1 MPDIVKER
9 CIYDP
14 CDQDEEDIE
23 DGQGYIIFF
32 K

>member
-14 CDQDEEDIE
+14 CNVDEEDFEEGESNLI
-23 DGQGYIIFF
+23 YY
-32 K
+32 